1 MKTNIKTQSFIH
13 TTTKQICFVL
23 MLFATSSLLFA
34 QSGSWSSLVNG
45 SWDTAANWIS
55 SIIADG
61 VDNTASFTTGTPV
74 TVTLNSNRTIG
85 NINIQ
90 NGFSINSASTEI
102 LTLQVT
108 SGSPTITATLMGPGA
123 VINSRIAGTQGFTK
137 AGGATLYLTNS
148 SNSFT
153 GDVLINAGQLRTDNP
168 GTLNGQNVY
177 MQGGLWRNSS
187 IGGTYTNNII
197 LNSASNLFTH
207 ESVTAVDLTGVISE
221 LGGPRNLSLARGPVI
236 SSAIIQLSGNN
247 TYTGDTIIG
256 ATSPGGS
263 TRVTLANNNA
273 LGAGTSNV
281 TFAAN
286 GHTDDGLRLTG
297 GITISNKT
305 LTLKGPGLGG
315 VGSLTNL
322 SGNNAWNGNINLGTD
337 ANPTI
342 GAANDSLTVSG
353 VISGSATGGLNI
365 SGSGT
370 VILTAAN
377 TYTTGTTVNS
387 GTLLVNN
394 TTGSGTGTGNV
405 SVNSTGTLGGTGTI
419 AGNVTIN
426 SGGTLSPGN
435 ASHGTLTLG
444 SSNLTFNA
452 GSSGV
457 MEINSPAMSGL
468 FDRVV
473 GINNFVL
480 GGDLTINISPTFSVA
495 QTYNLFNFASKSGSF
510 NSITIAGSYS
520 GSMTLSGEIWT
531 LAVSPSEYFEFN
543 QLTGNLV
550 FIPEPGHPAVLALVA
565 GLAFVCLRRM
575 RIHRPAQKA

>member
-1 MKTNIKTQSFIH
+1 
-13 TTTKQICFVL
+13 L
-23 MLFATSSLLFA
+23 
-34 QSGSWSSLVNG
+34 
-45 SWDTAANWIS
+45 
-55 SIIADG
+55 
-61 VDNTASFTTGTPV
+61 
-74 TVTLNSNRTIG
+74 SN
-85 NINIQ
+85 
-90 NGFSINSASTEI
+90 A
-102 LTLQVT
+102 
-108 SGSPTITATLMGPGA
+108 
-123 VINSRIAGTQGFTK
+123 
-137 AGGATLYLTNS
+137 

-153 GDVLINAGQLRTDNP
+153 GNILLNSGQLRTDNA
-168 GTLNGQNVY
+168 GSLNGNTIFF
-177 MQGGLWRNSS
+177 QGGTWRNT
-187 IGGTYTNNII
+187 GTGTYSNNIV
-197 LNSASNLFTH
+197 LNSATNTIIH
-207 ESVTAVDLTGVISE
+207 DPVTSMDLTGVISE
-221 LGGPRNLSLARGPVI
+221 MGGPRDLTLARGP
-236 SSAIIQLSGNN
+236 SLANAIIRLDGNN
-247 TYTGDTIIG
+247 TYTGNTIIG
-256 ATSPGGS
+256 ANTAGGS
-263 TRVTLANNNA
+263 TRVTLSNNNA
-273 LGAGTSNV
+273 LGLGASNV

-286 GHTDDGLRLTG
+286 SHTNDSLRLSG

-305 LTLKGPGLGG
+305 LTLKGPGFGSG
-315 VGSLTNL
+315 GSLLNL
-322 SGNNAWNGNINLGTD
+322 SGNNTWNGNINLGTD

-365 SGSGT
+365 ASSGSGT

-394 TTGSGTGTGNV
+394 TTGSGTGTGSV

-452 GSSGV
+452 GSSGA